1 MVYNKSIKFKKD
13 EVIMG
18 NLDTIGTSIRRI
30 RKLNKRTLQQLA
42 NETNLSVG
50 YLSNIERNVTSP
62 TLTNLQKI
70 CEVLDT
76 SLGDLIERNAQD
88 RVIIKKEDR
97 ESYIDNMED
106 MKIDI
111 VDFGIDKVSFL
122 VVELEPASHTK
133 EERWT
138 HEFDE
143 VGIVIDG
150 QLTVMME
157 NEEIDLNEGDAI
169 YIKANTKHSFFNKS
183 TTEMSRSHWTRI
195 EISDDADECE
205 K

>member
-1 MVYNKSIKFKKD
+1 
-13 EVIMG
+13 MG

-88 RVIIKKEDR
+88 RIIIKKEDR
-97 ESYIDNMED
+97 EAYVDNVED

-122 VVELEPASHTK
+122 LVELEPESNTK

-143 VGIVIDG
+143 VGIVIGG

-183 TTEMSRSHWTRI
+183 TTEVSKSHWTRI
-195 EISDDADECE
+195 EISDDADDCE